1 MKKPFTLERYM
12 VVRDLRFSLLVLLLS
27 RLPLSGGKKMEMA
40 PFDLMRERG
49 RGWQPEPNHDASSL
63 RTGIKFDGD
72 GGSGKGVSFLPG
84 VYGAREE

>member
-27 RLPLSGGKKMEMA
+27 WLPLSGEKKMEMA

-49 RGWQPEPNHDASSL
+49 RGVAT
-63 RTGIKFDGD
+63 RTKSRCVVVANRD
-72 GGSGKGVSFLPG
+72 KV
-84 VYGAREE
+84 

>member
-1 MKKPFTLERYM
+1 
-12 VVRDLRFSLLVLLLS
+12 
-27 RLPLSGGKKMEMA
+27 MEMA
-40 PFDLMRERG
+40 PFDLIRERG

-84 VYGAREE
+84 VYGTREE